1 MAGGLVRGTVD
12 DKTLTI
18 LLIEDNP
25 GDARLIAA
33 LLAEA
38 AAGNAPVRL
47 TQADRLSAGLAL
59 LAAPPDAILLD
70 LSLPD
75 SQGLATFVALHA
87 AAPGIP
93 IVVLSGLAD
102 ETVALEAVAVGAQ
115 DYLVKG
121 RVDGDGILRALR
133 YAIERQ
139 RAAEERQRLLA
150 ESERL
155 VAERTA
161 ILGQIADGVLLA
173 DPAGCITFVNAA
185 ARRLYATAGIDL
197 AVGQAIGAHELR
209 TANDEPYPAADLPLA
224 RALARGETVL
234 AAEWGLRRT
243 DGATIAI
250 QGSATP
256 VRGEGGVALGAVLTF
271 RDVTAERALARRKEE
286 FFANA
291 SHDLRTPLAAIKVS
305 IGVVKENLPAE
316 FPPALRRMV
325 TNIDH
330 AATSMAQLVDDLL
343 ALARLEG
350 QQSRPPLVR
359 TDLRAIVERAA
370 RSVEP
375 LVVVRHQQLR
385 VTLPDTAIYAL
396 VDEVGMERALLNLL
410 GNAQKYGRAGGRIHV
425 ALEAAAAEVIFS
437 VTDDG
442 PGIPPADRP
451 RIFERFYRPTT
462 TATRE
467 FVGSGLGLPIVR
479 TTAEQH
485 GGRAWVESTPGHGAT
500 FRIALPTETPDDV
513 RGSDTLTE

>member
-1 MAGGLVRGTVD
+1 MVESPVD
-12 DKTLTI
+12 DKTLAI

-25 GDARLIAA
+25 GDARLIA
-33 LLAEA
+33 LLLDE
-38 AAGNAPVRL
+38 AAGNTPVRL
-47 TQADRLSAGLAL
+47 TQADRLSSALAL
-59 LAAPPDAILLD
+59 LVAPPDAVLLD

-75 SQGLATFVALHA
+75 SHGLATFVALHA

-93 IVVLSGLAD
+93 IVVLSGVVD
-102 ETVALEAVAVGAQ
+102 ETVALEAVAAGAQ

-139 RAAEERQRLLA
+139 RTAAERQRLLA

-155 VAERTA
+155 TAERTA

-173 DPAGCITFVNAA
+173 NPSGCITFVNAA
-185 ARRLYATAGIDL
+185 ARRLYATAGIAL
-197 AVGQAIGAHELR
+197 AVGQSIGAHGLR
-209 TANDEPYPAADLPLA
+209 TANDEPYPVADLPLA

-271 RDVTAERALARRKEE
+271 RDVTAARALARRKEE

-291 SHDLRTPLAAIKVS
+291 SHDLRTPLAAIKAS

-316 FPPALRRMV
+316 FPPPLRRMV

-330 AATSMAQLVDDLL
+330 ATTGMAQLVDDLL
-343 ALARLEG
+343 ELARLEG

-359 TDLRAIVERAA
+359 VDLRAIVERAA
-370 RSVEP
+370 RAVEP
-375 LVVVRHQQLR
+375 LVVARHQQLR
-385 VTLPDTAIYAL
+385 AALPDTAMYAL
-396 VDEVGMERALLNLL
+396 VDAVGMERALLNLL
-410 GNAQKYGRAGGRIHV
+410 GNAQKYGREGGRINLS
-425 ALEAAAAEVIFS
+425 LEAAGSEVILS

-442 PGIPPADRP
+442 PGIPPEDQP

-479 TTAEQH
+479 ATAEQH
-485 GGRAWVESTPGHGAT
+485 GGRVWVESTPGHGAT
-500 FRIALPTETPDDV
+500 FRIALPTETPDGV
-513 RGSDTLTE
+513 RGAHTLTEQGE